1 MPRKRKK
8 HSKLPNGYGSIR
20 YLGSRRRNPYAVHP
34 PAHENP
40 DNGLYIVPRALC
52 YVDDWYVG
60 FAVLTAY
67 KSGTYVP
74 GMENTLKP
82 ALDGSDLNGIVNRI
96 LADYTPERHDK
107 GHTFK
112 EVYEAFFADKFYEG
126 HPYSKS
132 SVYSTRMA
140 FRHCKALQ
148 DRDFCSIS
156 AKELQDNLDSC
167 PLKHASLELILQLYH
182 SLYHYADGRGWC
194 EKDYSKFV
202 SIKKEDDDE
211 HGVPFTEE
219 ELSMLWAHNTDPTVE
234 LLLIMCYSGHR
245 ISECKAIEV
254 DLTERC
260 FRGGLKTKAGKNRV
274 VPIHSAILPLVERR
288 IKRDGELL
296 YVSANE
302 YRKNFKAVLDRFGIL
317 GEPRHTP
324 HDCRHTFSMLC
335 ERYGVAENYRK
346 RMLGHSFA
354 DVTNKIYGHRD
365 LDDLREQIEKIKAV
379 TSV

>member
-1 MPRKRKK
+1 
-8 HSKLPNGYGSIR
+8 
-20 YLGSRRRNPYAVHP
+20 
-34 PAHENP
+34 
-40 DNGLYIVPRALC
+40 
-52 YVDDWYVG
+52 
-60 FAVLTAY
+60 
-67 KSGTYVP
+67 
-74 GMENTLKP
+74 
-82 ALDGSDLNGIVNRI
+82 
-96 LADYTPERHDK
+96 
-107 GHTFK
+107 
-112 EVYEAFFADKFYEG
+112 
-126 HPYSKS
+126 
-132 SVYSTRMA
+132 
-140 FRHCKALQ
+140 
-148 DRDFCSIS
+148 
-156 AKELQDNLDSC
+156 
-167 PLKHASLELILQLYH
+167 
-182 SLYHYADGRGWC
+182 
-194 EKDYSKFV
+194 
-202 SIKKEDDDE
+202 
-211 HGVPFTEE
+211 
-219 ELSMLWAHNTDPTVE
+219 MLWAHNTDPTVE

-335 ERYGVAENYRK
+335 ERYGVAENDRK